1 MFQKEEVEETEV
13 AGIKNMGA
21 VEVIATL
28 LQVGVRGG
36 VFHNVGGF
44 LVGGFLQVPFLMTGP
59 FLMTVLLLNE
69 H

>member
-44 LVGGFLQVPFLMTGP
+44 LQVPFLMTGP